1 MSYFVVGGIY
11 KDTSF
16 NEFKDGAKQEK
27 YGPFKNYHEARILW
41 EKISWE
47 NVDNCNTRYIILP
60 HK

>member
-11 KDTSF
+11 KNTSF
-16 NEFKDGAKQEK
+16 KEFDDDYKKEK
-27 YGPFKNYHEARILW
+27 YGPFKNYEDAKKLW

-47 NVDNCNTRYIILP
+47 NVDNCNARYIILP

>member
-1 MSYFVVGGIY
+1 MSYFVVGGVY

-16 NEFKDGAKQEK
+16 NEYEEGFKQEK
-27 YGPFKNYHEARILW
+27 YGPFKNYDEAKKLW
-41 EKISWE
+41 EKKSCE

>member
-1 MSYFVVGGIY
+1 MSYYVVGGTF

-16 NEFKDGAKQEK
+16 EEFEDESKKEK
-27 YGPFKNYHEARILW
+27 YGPFKTFEDAKQLW

-47 NVDNCNTRYIILP
+47 NVDNCNIRYIILP